1 VPIVP
6 GSAIAAPIVAGAR
19 GSELDPLTEAAR
31 NLGLRQTGC
40 LSVGRDR
47 FVVELDFPAVGSGQS
62 ATPTPTPTPTP
73 APVAVAVATAV
84 GALRSQGF
92 AVVAGPTSEGH
103 RVAWARR
110 NNPSP
115 FAKRAC
121 VCFPWS
127 PLNRDDF
134 ELVVEIDPGSGFG
147 AGGHPTTLLLLDG
160 LFQGRVVGRPLVG
173 LRVLDVGCGTGVL
186 GIAAALAGAARVAAL
201 DTAPAAMAATRNNVA
216 RNGVA
221 DRFDLL
227 EADLSLLD
235 DCYDVVLANIHADV
249 LIDLAPHLCRLT
261 APHGALGL
269 SGLSPSQPSR
279 VEAALSPMEVVRAD
293 ERDEWVSLWFRW

>member
-1 VPIVP
+1 MPIAP

-47 FVVELDFPAVGSGQS
+47 FVVELDFPAAGSGQS
-62 ATPTPTPTPTP
+62 APP
-73 APVAVAVATAV
+73 APVTVATAV

-110 NNPSP
+110 NNRALSPSVP
-115 FAKRAC
+115 AC
-121 VCFPWS
+121 AFHGRGTTSSWWS
-127 PLNRDDF
+127 RSTP
-134 ELVVEIDPGSGFG
+134 DPASAPGV
-147 AGGHPTTLLLLDG
+147 T
-160 LFQGRVVGRPLVG
+160 RP
-173 LRVLDVGCGTGVL
+173 
-186 GIAAALAGAARVAAL
+186 
-201 DTAPAAMAATRNNVA
+201 P
-216 RNGVA
+216 
-221 DRFDLL
+221 
-227 EADLSLLD
+227 
-235 DCYDVVLANIHADV
+235 

-279 VEAALSPMEVVRAD
+279 VEAALSPMGVVRAD